1 MGDTLRRIFVLLA
14 VLLTAIPG
22 VLSSQAEPAEAAE
35 PMVPGVSLQETAA
48 SLARSGAAR
57 NDARTVLGAAQ
68 LLITAERAS
77 PGLRR
82 VGPVAAD
89 SLRPEEAGKA
99 GQFTAPGLLRLASR
113 VAVEQQDAATA
124 RAAAELAGNR
134 EVGLGDAALARELRQ
149 AANAVLATRGAS
161 GGPIWSDGYLGSGAV
176 AEFKVAFEGAYVPNS
191 INVSASSYQGDL
203 DCYLYEGTQ
212 LVERDNGYGGDC
224 TIRWTQRLKG
234 TVTLRVLNTGAGT
247 YYTVLSN

>member
-1 MGDTLRRIFVLLA
+1 MSRILALLPVLFL
-14 VLLTAIPG
+14 AIPG
-22 VLSSQAEPAEAAE
+22 VASSQTDSAGPL
-35 PMVPGVSLQETAA
+35 VHGVSLQETAA

-82 VGPVAAD
+82 VTAATTD
-89 SLRPEEAGKA
+89 SVRPEEAAKA
-99 GQFTAPGLLRLASR
+99 GAFTPAGLLRLASR

-124 RAAAELAGNR
+124 RAAAELAANR
-134 EVGLGDAALARELRQ
+134 DVGLGDARLAQELRQ
-149 AANAVLATRGAS
+149 AANAVVATRGAA

-176 AEFKVAFEGAYVPNS
+176 AEFKVAFEGGYVPNS
-191 INVSASSYQGDL
+191 INVSASSYSGDL

-212 LVERDNGYGGDC
+212 LVARDNGYGGDC
-224 TIRWTQRLKG
+224 AIRWSQRLKG
-234 TVTLRVLNTGAGT
+234 AVTLRVLNTGAGT